1 MKLLIPL
8 LLLSGLAIAS
18 EPATATDS
26 TCQASV
32 IRMPNPEGIIQAKPI
47 HYELARCEDV
57 KYQGGGVVIRYIVD
71 PLTGKWATIYYP
83 AHRVKSVTVT
93 PKPQ

>member
-1 MKLLIPL
+1 MKLLIPIL
-8 LLLSGLAIAS
+8 LFSGLAIAG

-26 TCQASV
+26 PCQAAV
-32 IRMPNPEGIIQAKPI
+32 ARMPSLEGIVQIPVIYYA
-47 HYELARCEDV
+47 LARCEDV
-57 KYQGGGVVIRYIVD
+57 KYQGGGVVIRYIVE

-83 AHRVKSVTVT
+83 AHRIQSVTVT